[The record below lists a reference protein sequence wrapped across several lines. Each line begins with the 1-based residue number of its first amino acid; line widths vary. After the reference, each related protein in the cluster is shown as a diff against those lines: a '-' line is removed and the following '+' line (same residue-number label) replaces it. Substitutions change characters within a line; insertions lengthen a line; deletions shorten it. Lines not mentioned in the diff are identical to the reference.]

1 MGLPFRHPDLGHSRD
16 IRETGIDW
24 IEEAAPERV
33 SIDLDAGCLCRL
45 LREHQL
51 HVEDFSCADEA
62 SGACVRRLLLALLS
76 DNG

>member
-1 MGLPFRHPDLGHSRD
+1 MGIPFRYPNPDRSPD

-24 IEEAAPERV
+24 LRDAGPERV

-62 SGACVRRLLLALLS
+62 SRACVRRLLLALLS
-76 DNG
+76 NKG